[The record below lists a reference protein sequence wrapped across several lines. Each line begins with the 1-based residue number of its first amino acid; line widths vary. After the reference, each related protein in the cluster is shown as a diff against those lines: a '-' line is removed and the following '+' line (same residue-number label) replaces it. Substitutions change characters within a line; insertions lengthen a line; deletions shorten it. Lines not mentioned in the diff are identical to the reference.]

1 MSEIPTIRD
10 LRYVSLALY
19 LSKLSEYFHRILSCG
34 PLVSILLV
42 IYVVATTTYS
52 ATTLFPDGP
61 HRILNTSSFLGK
73 GVEHFQNC
81 RLCHFLWTVG
91 TNCGGNRKTK

>member
-1 MSEIPTIRD
+1 MVSQSVGDIIMTTPMSEIPTIRD

-52 ATTLFPDGP
+52 ATTLHPY
-61 HRILNTSSFLGK
+61 SSDFD
-73 GVEHFQNC
+73 C
-81 RLCHFLWTVG
+81 SRP
-91 TNCGGNRKTK
+91 